1 MDIQEKTGKNKL
13 IEKKIKMMMI
23 IITTIITGMNIDL
36 YQQKQDMRV
45 M

>member
-13 IEKKIKMMMI
+13 IEKKIKMMI
-23 IITTIITGMNIDL
+23 IITTIITGMSIDQ